1 MVRSH
6 SMQTI
11 RGGSSG
17 FSKVIIGGQHHDIQL
32 RRAGRIWQVSF
43 RNILVATD
51 HALSL
56 TCQF

>member
-1 MVRSH
+1 MGRPHGTRTV
-6 SMQTI
+6 

-17 FSKVIIGGQHHDIQL
+17 FSEVVVGGQHHDIQL
-32 RRAGRIWQVSF
+32 CRAGRVWQVSP

>member
-1 MVRSH
+1 MFRPHGTRTV
-6 SMQTI
+6 

-17 FSKVIIGGQHHDIQL
+17 FSEVVAKGQHHDIQL
-32 RRAGRIWQVSF
+32 RHAGRVWQVSP

-56 TCQF
+56 TC